1 MASTA
6 KDRAF
11 NRALLSQRR
20 KLASETPKFDGPAKQ
35 YVRVYGW
42 LSYIKD
48 FINRRTEA
56 GITTP
61 CKYLT
66 LPGPNMTDIGVLWNA
81 GLIEVPVSKLKIAI
95 CDKEYAELV
104 VTQLEEL
111 GIDILPYGNQ
121 LLHEVLKRVR
131 FASPWGKKS
140 SSARGI
146 PL

>member
-42 LSYIKD
+42 LSYIED
-48 FINRRTEA
+48 FINRRTVA
-56 GITTP
+56 GVTTP

-81 GLIEVPVSKLKIAI
+81 GLIEVPV
-95 CDKEYAELV
+95 
-104 VTQLEEL
+104 
-111 GIDILPYGNQ
+111 GI
-121 LLHEVLKRVR
+121 
-131 FASPWGKKS
+131 
-140 SSARGI
+140 
-146 PL
+146 